1 VDKHFPTEELQAE
14 YLGQRGIQL
23 EKISKGI

>member
-1 VDKHFPTEELQAE
+1 VEKHFPTQEELAE

-23 EKISKGI
+23 EKNSSG